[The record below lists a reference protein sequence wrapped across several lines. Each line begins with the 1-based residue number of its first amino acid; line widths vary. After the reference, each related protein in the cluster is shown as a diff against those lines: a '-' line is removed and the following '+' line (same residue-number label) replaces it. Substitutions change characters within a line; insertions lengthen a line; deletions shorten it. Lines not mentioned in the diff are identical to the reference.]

1 MQDINNINLDNM
13 NEKENMI
20 NKEIDLNPELI
31 ERNITSNK
39 TSKDNNLISEH
50 KKCVPLQIYQKV
62 YLDKQKLISEIN
74 NLNNE
79 INNLNKNN
87 TKLPSLENEIKD
99 LQRNLKN
106 YENAL
111 IKQEKFIT
119 ILKSKISKL
128 EKQIIKKNEEI
139 ANKDNTIFELNDQVN
154 ELSHKIQN
162 MKEMFRLDS
171 QQELLNKNDE
181 INMLKNQIQINQKKM
196 EFKDKKYQN
205 LQNKYLK
212 LLKNSKDEKDGLI
225 FSSLNNINKSRNNYI
240 HTNVL
245 FSSDKINDNKEDND
259 NLKSILETI
268 DVNNLNRN
276 KINDKNGK
284 NIFDKNLIQENNQRY
299 LSPTSSFINKNENQK
314 MINLLPILKKENTK
328 KSNMKLKL
336 INNKGMNGV
345 INN

>member
-1 MQDINNINLDNM
+1 MQDINNINLDSM

-20 NKEIDLNPELI
+20 NKEIDLNQELI
-31 ERNITSNK
+31 EQKIINNK
-39 TSKDNNLISEH
+39 TTKDNLISEH

-171 QQELLNKNDE
+171 QQELLSKNDE
-181 INMLKNQIQINQKKM
+181 INMLKNQIEINQKKM

-212 LLKNSKDEKDGLI
+212 LLKSNKDEKDGLI

-240 HTNVL
+240 HTNVF

-299 LSPTSSFINKNENQK
+299 LSPTNSFINKNENQK
-314 MINLLPILKKENTK
+314 MLNLLPILNKENK
-328 KSNMKLKL
+328 KKPNMKIKL